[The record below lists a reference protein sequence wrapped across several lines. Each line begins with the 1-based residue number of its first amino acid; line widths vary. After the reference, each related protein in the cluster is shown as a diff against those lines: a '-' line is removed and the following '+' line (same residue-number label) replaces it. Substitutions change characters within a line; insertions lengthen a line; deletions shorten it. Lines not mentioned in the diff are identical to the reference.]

1 MVRAIKI
8 NLKIKVMFNRQNVKE
23 FRSDFQKAVEK
34 LEEQY
39 GCNISLGTISFD
51 GSELRS
57 KMTARKGEK
66 IVKATKDDFQIGD
79 IVGINHKKVSPN
91 DTFTIYKINSKNI
104 GVKGANGAM
113 MRVSPSLLVKKTFKT
128 I

>member
-1 MVRAIKI
+1 
-8 NLKIKVMFNRQNVKE
+8 MFNRQNVKG
-23 FRSDFQKAVEK
+23 FRSDFQLAVAK

-51 GSELRS
+51 GNELRS

-66 IVKATKDDFQIGD
+66 IVKATKDDFQVGD
-79 IVGINHKKVSPN
+79 IVGINHKKVNPN

-104 GVKGANGAM
+104 GVEKLNVGNGRIGAQ
-113 MRVSPSLLVKKTFKT
+113 MRVSPSLLFKK
-128 I
+128 

>member
-1 MVRAIKI
+1 MLNKQ
-8 NLKIKVMFNRQNVKE
+8 KIKG
-23 FRSDFQKAVEK
+23 FRGDFEKAVAQLEK
-34 LEEQY
+34 DY
-39 GCNISLGTISFD
+39 GVTISLGTIRFD
-51 GSELRS
+51 SQELRA
-57 KMTARKGEK
+57 KMTAKVGDAP
-66 IVKATKDDFQIGD
+66 VKASKDEFNVGD

-104 GVKGANGAM
+104 GVKGENGAM

>member
-1 MVRAIKI
+1 
-8 NLKIKVMFNRQNVKE
+8 MFNRQNVKG
-23 FRSDFQKAVEK
+23 FRSDFQLAVAK

-66 IVKATKDDFQIGD
+66 IVKVTKDDFQIGD

-104 GVKGANGAM
+104 GVKGENGAM